1 MEGRYSMKLQVL
13 SNMIFDSVRR
23 ADTITVITICLL
35 VAGFLLAV
43 WFGQVP
49 IFGDGIGYS
58 YSSAHWMASNG
69 LQPVPAG
76 EGRGEQ
82 AMGHPA
88 FFFWLWAVLMRLFGN
103 TLLTAKLL
111 PTIAAGL
118 ALAGTWKFA
127 ESISRDR
134 ITGPLAALALLASP
148 LFLAQ
153 AFRPLPDSAHIAAV
167 AWSLYFFSRGDRFKA
182 ALLCVF
188 ATIFREQGIFLGASY
203 VLADLIQ
210 YRKLR
215 FKSVLLYSSP
225 LLVIIV
231 TGFLNLKVNG
241 YFLFPTY
248 LGEASPLLEKGW
260 LISRIRFFA
269 GHLLG
274 EDFRWIPVSA
284 CLALMY
290 LKKNHRMGFES
301 MLVLLLPGIIY
312 PQTRNS
318 FLAAVVVL
326 YGWSLFRRRKLPS
339 MITIAGLS
347 FVGMLVAFHVLIV
360 AKAPD
365 PALNLFRYIFGAYVP
380 FVVLLAARI
389 SKAGWRTAVPVWL
402 LFCALTFYSTGTV
415 RYIWQSDSSPM
426 GLVEAVKYS
435 EAVSVSEN
443 PYTPDTRIL
452 SEPALGYVNEPVIF
466 NADLPGQIVLATNDC
481 SSERAP
487 RLTPSGYRLTGDTVF
502 VWRNQGLT
510 VLSLGI
516 EPEAI

>member
-1 MEGRYSMKLQVL
+1 MNFQVL
-13 SNMIFDSVRR
+13 LSKIPGSIRR
-23 ADTITVITICLL
+23 ADTVIVVAICLFI
-35 VAGFLLAV
+35 AGFLLAV

-49 IFGDGIGYS
+49 VSGDGIGYS
-58 YSSAHWMASNG
+58 YSSAHWMACNG

-103 TLLTAKLL
+103 TFLTAKLL
-111 PTIAAGL
+111 PTIAAGF

-127 ESISRDR
+127 ENISRNR
-134 ITGPLAALALLASP
+134 IMGPLAALGLLASP

-203 VLADLIQ
+203 ILADLIE
-210 YRKLR
+210 YRKFR
-215 FKSVLLYSSP
+215 FKSILLYSSP

-231 TGFLNLKVNG
+231 TGFLNLGVNG

-248 LGEASPLLEKGW
+248 LGDASQFLEKGW
-260 LISRIRFFA
+260 LINRIRFFA

-274 EDFRWIPVSA
+274 EDYRWIPVSA
-284 CLALMY
+284 CLAIIFTEKIRRL
-290 LKKNHRMGFES
+290 GFEAI
-301 MLVLLLPGIIY
+301 LVLLLPGILY
-312 PQTRNS
+312 PPTRNA

-326 YGWSLFRRRKLPS
+326 YGWTLFKRGKLPS
-339 MITIAGLS
+339 MITVSGLS

-380 FVVLLAARI
+380 FIVLLAARI
-389 SKAGWRTAVPVWL
+389 SRAGLRTAVPVWL
-402 LFCALTFYSTGTV
+402 LFCALTFYSAGTV
-415 RYIWQSDSSPM
+415 KYVWQPDTSPM
-426 GLVEAVKYS
+426 GLVEAIKYR
-435 EAVSVSEN
+435 EAISVSEN
-443 PYTPDTRIL
+443 PYTPDPRLL
-452 SEPALGYVNEPVIF
+452 SESALGYVDEPVTF
-466 NADLPGQIVLATNDC
+466 NSDLPGNLVVSTVDC
-481 SSERAP
+481 NSESVSFFIP
-487 RLTPSGYRLTGDTVF
+487 PGYSLTGDTLF
-502 VWRNQGLT
+502 EWREQGLR

-516 EPEAI
+516 KPEAI